1 MEERMTLFT
10 RRTALLGGAGLLSAP
25 ALVRQVDAQGAFNWK
40 RFEGERIEVS
50 LTANP
55 RSQILIRHQREFEAL
70 TGIRVGSEGIPEQQH
85 RQKFVIEFSSGRPS
99 FDAVGISLHVSKRQ
113 VGRAKWTTDLRPLIA
128 DASLTAPDFDFPDF
142 GAGAVAYST
151 QADGRMDTLPE
162 FTDYFILYYNKEI
175 FDRAGL
181 QPPKTYDELYQTAR
195 RLTDARAQ
203 QYGFVGR
210 GLRNAN
216 VVLYTSFLLG
226 TQQRDTIDANT
237 RLITDTP
244 DAIWAGEMYK
254 KLMRETAPPG
264 SAGFN
269 WNEAQ
274 TTFMQGRAAMWL
286 DGVGFAAPLEDAT
299 RSRVAG
305 KVGYAVVP
313 AGPAHHHCCLFG
325 TGFGISEA
333 SSERKRGA
341 AWYYLQW
348 ALGKENQLRYLTSG
362 AGAPARQ
369 SPFRNEEAI
378 RGSRFGRDYFDTLIK
393 SAEIARPGL
402 PEIVPVTE
410 FRDTLGTA
418 LTNTIGGADVAT
430 ELRRATEAF
439 RPVLEQSERAT

>member
-1 MEERMTLFT
+1 MSLFT
-10 RRTALLGGAGLLSAP
+10 RRQALAGGASLLAAP
-25 ALVRQVDAQGAFNWK
+25 AIIQHAHAQSGFNWR
-40 RFEGERIEVS
+40 RFAGERIEVS

-55 RSQILIRHQREFEAL
+55 RSQILLQNQREFEDL
-70 TGIRVGSEGIPEQQH
+70 TGIRVGSEAIPEQQH
-85 RQKFVIEFSSGRPS
+85 RQKFVIEFASGRPS
-99 FDAVGISLHVSKRQ
+99 FDVIGISLHVNKRQ
-113 VGRAKWTTDLRPLIA
+113 VGRARWTADIKPMMA
-128 DASLTAPDFDFPDF
+128 DATLTAPDFDFADF

-175 FDRAGL
+175 FARANL
-181 QPPKTYDELYQTAR
+181 APPRTYDEMYETAR
-195 RLTDARAQ
+195 RLTDVRAGNF
-203 QYGFVGR
+203 GFVGR

-226 TQQRDTIDANT
+226 TAQRDCVDANM

-244 DAIWAGEMYK
+244 DAIAAGEMYK
-254 KLMRETAPPG
+254 KMMRDTAPPG
-264 SAGFN
+264 VAGFN
-269 WNEAQ
+269 WNECQ
-274 TTFMQGRAAMWL
+274 TTFAQGRAAMWL
-286 DGVGFAAPLEDAT
+286 DGVGFATPLEDQA

-313 AGPAHHHCCLFG
+313 RGVAHHHCAMFG
-325 TGFGISEA
+325 TGLGISSG

-341 AWYYLQW
+341 AWFYLQW
-348 ALGKENQLRYLTSG
+348 ATNKTNQLRFLTSG

-369 SPFRNEEAI
+369 SPYSNEEAI
-378 RGSRFGRDYFDTLIK
+378 RTSRFGRDYFETLIE
-393 SAEIARPGL
+393 SGRIARPGL

-439 RPVLEQSERAT
+439 RPILEQSERAT

>member
-1 MEERMTLFT
+1 MTMFT
-10 RRTALLGGAGLLSAP
+10 RRGALMGGAGMLAAP
-25 ALVRQVDAQGAFNWK
+25 ALVSQVDAQGAFNWR
-40 RFEGERIEVS
+40 RFAGERIEVS

-55 RSQILIRHQREFEAL
+55 RSQILIQNQREFEAL
-70 TGIRVGSEGIPEQQH
+70 TGIRVGSESIPEQQH

-99 FDAVGISLHVSKRQ
+99 FDVVGISLHVNKRQ
-113 VGRAKWTTDLRPLIA
+113 VGRAKWTADLKPMIA

-175 FDRAGL
+175 FARAGL
-181 QPPKTYDELYQTAR
+181 QPPKTYDEMYETAK
-195 RLTDARAQ
+195 RLTDARAGQ
-203 QYGFVGR
+203 FGFVGR

-226 TQQRDTIDANT
+226 TQQRDTVDANT

-274 TTFMQGRAAMWL
+274 TTFAQGRAAMWL
-286 DGVGFAAPLEDAT
+286 DGVGFAAPLEDPA

-325 TGFGISEA
+325 TGFGISQG

-348 ALGKENQLRYLTSG
+348 AMNKQNQLRYLTSG
-362 AGAPARQ
+362 AGAPARTSAFQ
-369 SPFRNEEAI
+369 DEEAI
-378 RGSRFGRDYFDTLIK
+378 RTSRFGRDFFETLV
-393 SAEIARPGL
+393 SSGRIARPGL

-439 RPVLEQSERAT
+439 RPILEQSERAT